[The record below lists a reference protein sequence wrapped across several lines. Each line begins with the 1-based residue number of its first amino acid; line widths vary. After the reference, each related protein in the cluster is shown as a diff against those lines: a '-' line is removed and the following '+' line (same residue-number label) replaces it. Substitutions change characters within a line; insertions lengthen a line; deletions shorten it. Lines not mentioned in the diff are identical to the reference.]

1 MSDTRPRDIYWI
13 AQRHGQDW
21 NDPEVLSAVDWL
33 TSLVPSSEWDQR
45 ASRVSSQFHAAK
57 GEWTLGRRVPLSD
70 PSDKIA
76 WYLFLARCYG
86 DSSLRSDFFEPD
98 GYRIAPLF
106 RRIGQLLPDLREIS
120 GAEERAARLMTAGRE
135 QPDDGIFELL
145 VAGTYKR
152 RGWSSV
158 EFVTERPGVEQ
169 TPDFYVKRGRAKW
182 AIECKRAGRS
192 GYALEERNSGEQM
205 ASQAHELSRTAGR
218 SIVISVNYTSELVS
232 LSQNYLVDKAN
243 CFLDGDGVLEWED
256 EGGSGM
262 ICDVSWG
269 NLSGVLQQD
278 DVLFGSSRMFELLAG
293 RYDPRIDFTMMGD
306 WTPAEGRPFHAT
318 SVDHVSLVAWVST
331 SADAARRKAQHF
343 RGIVGRASQQLPGD
357 RPGAIHVGYE
367 AVGGNSADELR
378 HRLNRQQ
385 MCSFDAR
392 SSRLRW
398 VYGNYFTP
406 ERTTARME
414 SAAVSETTAY
424 YPVSTV
430 RARQPLAGHLLFM
443 DEDGRPGTHF

>member
-1 MSDTRPRDIYWI
+1 
-13 AQRHGQDW
+13 
-21 NDPEVLSAVDWL
+21 
-33 TSLVPSSEWDQR
+33 
-45 ASRVSSQFHAAK
+45 
-57 GEWTLGRRVPLSD
+57 VPLSD
-70 PSDKIA
+70 PSDQIA
-76 WYLFLARCYG
+76 WYVFLARCYG
-86 DSSLRSDFFEPD
+86 DSSLRPDFFEPD

-106 RRIGQLLPDLREIS
+106 RRLGQFLPELRSIG
-120 GAEERAARLMTAGRE
+120 GAEERGARLMTTGRE

-169 TPDFYVKRGRAKW
+169 TPDLCVKRGRASW

-192 GYALEERNSGEQM
+192 GYALEERTAGERM

-218 SIVISVNYTSELVS
+218 PILMSVNYTSELVS
-232 LSQNYLVDKAN
+232 LSENYLVDKAN
-243 CFLDGDGVLEWED
+243 RFFEGDEVLEWED

-269 NLSGVLQQD
+269 NLSRVLQHD
-278 DVLFGSSRMFELLAG
+278 DVLFGSSRMFELLTG
-293 RYDPRIDFTMMGD
+293 GYDPRIDFTMMGD

-343 RGIVGRASQQLPGD
+343 RSIVGRASQQLPGD

-367 AVGGNSADELR
+367 AVGGNSADGRR
-378 HRLNRQQ
+378 HRLNRGQ
-385 MCSFDAR
+385 MRSFDAR
-392 SSRLRW
+392 GSRLRW

-424 YPVSTV
+424 YPVST
-430 RARQPLAGHLLFM
+430 ASTRQPLSGHLLFT
-443 DEDGRPGTHF
+443 DDDGVPGAHF